1 MLLGEFCFHKLLKK
15 CSCFLK
21 PRVGRNWLYFSSHL
35 GQRKEPGYHRK
46 KLKTAFNEFVEQ
58 FPRTVEELI
67 HEAKV
72 MISEIHEAKKW
83 IPKIY
88 ERFKHMQRAEKQ
100 RLLGIIQVNQIIQ
113 RIYLQIIKPNSSCYN
128 APHPI

>member
-1 MLLGEFCFHKLLKK
+1 MFSQTFQKILLFSETN
-15 CSCFLK
+15 
-21 PRVGRNWLYFSSHL
+21 VDRNWLYFFSHL
-35 GQRKEPGYHRK
+35 GQRREPGYHRK

-67 HEAKV
+67 HDATM

-113 RIYLQIIKPNSSCYN
+113 RIYLQIINANLSC
-128 APHPI
+128 